1 MMLMMMT
8 SRSYGE
14 VPAHVQSEY
23 GQLVTSSTLS
33 WVRSGLGV
41 TLPPGAVSSGTGDGV
56 LCRGHVHGVLVAGFT
71 TRSRCMVPG
80 TSGKLVTL
88 TSYHVLTHVAS
99 SSKLKWMSYE
109 RFSTVPTG
117 AVAGLETGDVV
128 FVGRKLDG
136 GLMRTAL
143 VELGSAKN
151 GGFGGRIAV
160 YSADEAVHLVT
171 GCDILVEVE
180 PVRYHLNIIST
191 DKKPKK
197 TSHKT
202 VLASSS
208 MFRFQEGTNT
218 MARMTKMVSYTYEKS
233 LYFGHIKGAIKGLTT
248 KIKMPTGES
257 RSIVWGTTE
266 VDKQS
271 ESIMVE
277 FNMNKNTAV
286 DFDIVADQVQEEQSW
301 TGVLEAVFSDGSR
314 RERTVE
320 GVTLTSYLDMIQ
332 PQYSSPHAIKQ
343 QFAPASATISHE
355 NVTNSSMNVQNPL
368 QQEHAYNLVVDSSI
382 DENSSVQIHS
392 KIVLPMSLFLIMQ
405 RNRFL

>member
-1 MMLMMMT
+1 
-8 SRSYGE
+8 
-14 VPAHVQSEY
+14 
-23 GQLVTSSTLS
+23 
-33 WVRSGLGV
+33 
-41 TLPPGAVSSGTGDGV
+41 
-56 LCRGHVHGVLVAGFT
+56 
-71 TRSRCMVPG
+71 
-80 TSGKLVTL
+80 
-88 TSYHVLTHVAS
+88 
-99 SSKLKWMSYE
+99 
-109 RFSTVPTG
+109 
-117 AVAGLETGDVV
+117 
-128 FVGRKLDG
+128 
-136 GLMRTAL
+136 
-143 VELGSAKN
+143 
-151 GGFGGRIAV
+151 
-160 YSADEAVHLVT
+160 
-171 GCDILVEVE
+171 
-180 PVRYHLNIIST
+180 
-191 DKKPKK
+191 
-197 TSHKT
+197 
-202 VLASSS
+202 

-368 QQEHAYNLVVDSSI
+368 QQEHAYNLVVGSSI

-392 KIVLPMSLFLIMQ
+392 KIVRLMSLFLIMQ